1 MSEYGN
7 VIFIYH
13 KTSLYSLQLK
23 ATEKHGSGIC
33 ANYSRWFLSIHTVFK
48 GLYIANVSKSLA
60 STYIPPPYGRGFP
73 LVTVLRV
80 MFMVGGEDVID
91 TKMSSVSLFSYQL
104 MVGLPLVYLIVI
116 MFY

>member
-13 KTSLYSLQLK
+13 KTSLYSLPVQLK

-60 STYIPPPYGRGFP
+60 STYIPPHSNYLLGGRHPPTVGDFP
-73 LVTVLRV
+73 
-80 MFMVGGEDVID
+80 
-91 TKMSSVSLFSYQL
+91 
-104 MVGLPLVYLIVI
+104 
-116 MFY
+116 